1 MENFTE
7 SVVQQSKRSVV
18 RDLQKVPLQAFL
30 SVPAESV
37 SAIRLHPLGFIC
49 RVAAERFLKVPVFVR

>member
-7 SVVQQSKRSVV
+7 SEVQQSKRSVV
-18 RDLQKVPLQAFL
+18 LDLQKVPPQAFL

-37 SAIRLHPLGFIC
+37 SAICLQR
-49 RVAAERFLKVPVFVR
+49 

>member
-7 SVVQQSKRSVV
+7 SEVPQSRRNVVLH
-18 RDLQKVPLQAFL
+18 LQRVPLQGFL

-37 SAIRLHPLGFIC
+37 SAICLR
-49 RVAAERFLKVPVFVR
+49 R